1 MKQSAASPKSKFLQL
16 RPESDYDAV
25 PISIVIPAH
34 NEEEFLPATLTAL
47 RNQTYRNFEVI
58 VVANGCKDRTVEV
71 AQGLCDQIFDLEE
84 RGLGKA
90 RNLGGLKAR
99 GEILLFLDADTL
111 LEPRSLEIIAQRFN
125 RRYSMGT
132 LLGQPDTQKFSYKL
146 IYCVKNLIHWTK
158 IHHGS
163 SGVILCWKD
172 FFLNAGGFD
181 EELYLR
187 ENSDLLRKLRCFGEY
202 CYIRQTPAV
211 TSMRRYEKKGTREM
225 VWLWLRVWWLS
236 IFSDLRNT
244 TYEVVDTKH
253 NKDLRTRVIRP
264 RKTSFVNRNTSVHG
278 ELV

>member
-1 MKQSAASPKSKFLQL
+1 MITKDNAAGPKRKFLQL
-16 RPESDYDAV
+16 RPDSNPGEI

-47 RNQTYRNFEVI
+47 RNQTYGNFEVI
-58 VVANGCKDRTVEV
+58 VVANGCSDRTLEA
-71 AQGLCDQIFDLEE
+71 AQGACDQLIELEE

-90 RNLGGLKAR
+90 RNLGALKAR

-111 LEPRSLEIIAQRFN
+111 LEPRSLEIIAHRFQRC
-125 RRYSMGT
+125 YAMGT
-132 LLGQPDTQKFSYKL
+132 LLGQPDTRKFSYKL
-146 IYCVKNLIHWTK
+146 IYCVKNLIHWTR

-172 FFLNAGGFD
+172 FFMNVGGFD

-187 ENSDLLRKLRCFGEY
+187 ENSDLLHKLHSFGKY

-236 IFSDLRNT
+236 IFSDLRNK
-244 TYEVVDTKH
+244 TYEVVDSKH
-253 NKDLRTRVIRP
+253 NKDLRTRVIQP
-264 RKTSFVNRNTSVHG
+264 RKASFVRRNA
-278 ELV
+278 